1 MKDTKKTEWVIR
13 VHGWSGKPY
22 TTVDAEGIRTYHPG
36 TEFGWK
42 DFKTGFKTAAEAD
55 RWLMD
60 FLRTKGG
67 LITDFAIRKRE
78 IAA

>member
-1 MKDTKKTEWVIR
+1 MKDTRKTEWVIR

-22 TTVDAEGIRTYHPG
+22 TTVDADGIRTYHPG

-55 RWLMD
+55 AWLMD
-60 FLRTKGG
+60 FLRTEGG
-67 LITDFAIRKRE
+67 LITDYTIRKRE
-78 IAA
+78 ATA